1 MPATSEISARR
12 MPAPQHSYIF
22 PDTVLRRIL
31 VFCGINEPVR
41 LPLQSEDPRAF
52 APVSKQ
58 WQNVILTPSFWD
70 HMDFTPIPPEKIS
83 TLLRQFILCLHHS
96 GNNSLALNFG
106 MVYGGWDVTVIDSI
120 IIANAERI
128 KTLTFPLYGP
138 RSIETFLKLKADA
151 SGRWRRANVWH
162 SSFTIEQWL
171 NFTVFRSLPNI
182 RQVTLRLLNG
192 LNPFNLH
199 VPWGQLTKLDMGA
212 TAMTPEVF
220 IKLIREAS
228 SVKYASFQIKFTK
241 PAYPQLRLAPSEVTV
256 KKLEILQ
263 LRLVYPT
270 QDPRLFFLVLFPKLK
285 DLWIEIH
292 GTFRDWDM
300 GLYTNI
306 LRRSTKSLRRLWLS
320 DFPGPIFVTS
330 PENARWV
337 APNRRR
343 PETSHRELEKFFGV
357 IRNINSLHLPLGIH
371 IDAPTIEKLVTGELL
386 PQLTT
391 LGCGSINGKHVLSM
405 VRRRNER
412 VLDPSP
418 VPGTSSYSNH
428 KRVYSSPCA
437 SLSYLYLVIPRSSC
451 GPEERQDFEKELE
464 VLRSVGVE
472 CYIEL
477 TDVLP
482 LKIGRGTQE

>member
-1 MPATSEISARR
+1 MPIIESSARP
-12 MPAPQHSYIF
+12 MPAPQRSYIF

-31 VFCGINEPVR
+31 VFYGINEP
-41 LPLQSEDPRAF
+41 
-52 APVSKQ
+52 
-58 WQNVILTPSFWD
+58 WQNVILAPSFWD
-70 HMDFTPIPPEKIS
+70 HMDFTPVPPEKIS
-83 TLLRQFILCLHHS
+83 TLLRQFILCLHRS

-106 MVYGGWDVTVIDSI
+106 MVYGGWGFTVIDSI

-128 KTLTFPLYGP
+128 KTLTCPLYGP
-138 RSIETFLKLKADA
+138 QSIEAFLNIE
-151 SGRWRRANVWH
+151 SGRFRSLETVDIGFMNSANVRH

-192 LNPFNLH
+192 LHPFNLH
-199 VPWGQLTKLDMGA
+199 APWGQLTKLDMGA

-256 KKLEILQ
+256 KKLESLQ

-270 QDPRLFFLVLFPKLK
+270 QDPRLFFLVRFPKLK
-285 DLWIEIH
+285 DLWIFMQ
-292 GTFRDWDM
+292 GTFEDWDM
-300 GLYTNI
+300 GIYTNL

-320 DFPGPIFVTS
+320 DFPGPIFAMS

-337 APNRRR
+337 IPNRRR
-343 PETSHRELEKFFGV
+343 PEAPYRELEKFFGI

-371 IDAPTIEKLVTGELL
+371 IQAPTIEKLVTGELL

-391 LGCGSINGKHVLSM
+391 LECGSINGKHVLSM

-412 VLDPSP
+412 VLSPSP
-418 VPGTSSYSNH
+418 VPGTSYTNH
-428 KRVYSSPCA
+428 ERVYSSPCT
-437 SLSYLYLVIPRSSC
+437 SLSFLYLVIPRSSC
-451 GPEERQDFEKELE
+451 GPEEGQDFKKELE
-464 VLRSVGVE
+464 GLRSVGVD
-472 CYIEL
+472 CYIAL